1 MNESSDITGRTA
13 IRAAIGN
20 PAARIQAESSANVC
34 ATMTTTMNRR
44 RFLVSLPAVLAAPRL
59 LAQDTARLKIRGF
72 NHVALGVSDMRRS
85 VDFYQGLF
93 GLPVLAQTDTNTR
106 LRVGPGPQFLA
117 LLASGSGVRIDH
129 FGLGVDDYNADR
141 ILAML
146 RQHGVAKSEQRGP
159 MKVVLEQ
166 GRPEMA
172 IGDPD
177 GIIVQLRDAT
187 YPPNETAKPA
197 PKPGLIALKGYSH
210 CTVFSTDVQRSN
222 AFYREVFGLGIRSYQ
237 GPGAPTLAVGPGVE
251 FVMFAG
257 GGATGS
263 GRGPSTASGQ
273 AGAGGGAVA
282 APRPGSINHFCMTLE
297 NFKPD
302 EILKTLESYGIKPR
316 ESQIGPAGPL
326 RHYISM
332 RMENRGGAK
341 EGTPELY
348 FTDPDGIVVQLQ
360 DVRYCGGAGV
370 VGNVC
375 PPA

>member
-1 MNESSDITGRTA
+1 MNESSDITRRTA

-20 PAARIQAESSANVC
+20 PAARIQAENSANVC

-59 LAQDTARLKIRGF
+59 LAQETARLKIRGF

-85 VDFYQGLF
+85 VDFYQSLF

-117 LLASGSGVRIDH
+117 LLSPAPAVRIDH

-251 FVMFAG
+251 FVMF
-257 GGATGS
+257 TG
-263 GRGPSTASGQ
+263 GPSTASGQ
-273 AGAGGGAVA
+273 TGAGGA
-282 APRPGSINHFCMTLE
+282 AAASRPASINHFCMTLE

-348 FTDPDGIVVQLQ
+348 FTDSDGIVVQLQ
-360 DVRYCGGAGV
+360 DVRYCGGAG
-370 VGNVC
+370 GLGDVC
-375 PPA
+375 PQA

>member
-1 MNESSDITGRTA
+1 
-13 IRAAIGN
+13 
-20 PAARIQAESSANVC
+20 
-34 ATMTTTMNRR
+34 MTTMINRR
-44 RFLVSLPAVLAAPRL
+44 RFFVSLPVLLAAPRL
-59 LAQDTARLKIRGF
+59 LAQETARLKIRGF

-85 VDFYQGLF
+85 VDFYQSLF

-117 LLASGSGVRIDH
+117 LLSPAPAVRIDH

-159 MKVVLEQ
+159 MNVVLEQ

-222 AFYREVFGLGIRSYQ
+222 AFYRDVFGMGIRSYQ
-237 GPGAPTLAVGPGVE
+237 GPAAPTLAVGAGVE
-251 FVMFAG
+251 FVMFTG
-257 GGATGS
+257 GPSTGS
-263 GRGPSTASGQ
+263 GQRGAAGSGRAGSGQAPSTGAGQ
-273 AGAGGGAVA
+273 AGAGGAAA
-282 APRPGSINHFCMTLE
+282 APRQASINHFCMTLE

-316 ESQIGPAGPL
+316 ESQTGPVGPL

-348 FTDPDGIVVQLQ
+348 FTDPDGILVQLQ

-370 VGNVC
+370 LGNVC
-375 PPA
+375 PQA